1 MSDEI
6 ENTEIEEQEP
16 MSKHQFYFDTPLY
29 EVVLRADIEENLFS
43 GDVDG
48 YNHFSSFD
56 TTFSIEKSRIGDNT
70 WSAYYNFHTVTLKC
84 KRNDNDKLRFFIYLN
99 DEVVVKVGQYPSL
112 ADIQFSELGKKYD
125 KVLDEDS
132 LFEFKRAIGLA
143 AHGTGVGSFVYLR
156 RIFEKLIFQTFDANK
171 DSLGA
176 EKKDFAPM
184 CMEDKVEL
192 LKDHLPS
199 QLVEMKSV
207 YSILSKGIHQLSE
220 NECLA
225 YFEPLK
231 LSIELVLDQKIEM
244 DLKKQRDEKVKD
256 EIKNINAKLGKK

>member
-1 MSDEI
+1 MSDEQ
-6 ENTEIEEQEP
+6 EHNETEVKEP
-16 MSKHQFYFDTPLY
+16 MSKHQFYFETPLY
-29 EVVLRADIEENLFS
+29 EILGVEEVVEDFDE

-48 YNHFSSFD
+48 YNSISGFD
-56 TTFSIEKSRIGDNT
+56 TTYKINRGRIGDQY
-70 WSAYYNFHTVTLKC
+70 SDYYTFYTITLTC
-84 KRNDNDKLRFFIYLN
+84 KRNNTDKIRFFVLN
-99 DEVVVKVGQYPSL
+99 NGKAILKVGQWQSL
-112 ADIQFSELGKKYD
+112 ADIQFAELGKKYD

-156 RIFEKLIFQTFDANK
+156 RIFEKLIFQTFDAHK
-171 DSLGA
+171 STLGV

-184 CMEDKVEL
+184 RMEDKVEL
-192 LKDHLPS
+192 LKAHLPS

-244 DLKKQRDEKVKD
+244 DLKRQRDERVKD
-256 EIKNINAKLGKK
+256 EIKNIHTKLGK